1 MDILAN
7 IFYPLIPYLREM
19 DYDVKDLG
27 LAEKGRLK
35 IEWAQEH
42 MPVLMKIREDFIEK
56 KPLKG
61 VMIGFALHVTKETAV
76 LVETLVAGG
85 ADVAIT
91 GCNPLST
98 QDDVAAALAAN
109 KVNVFAWRGETKEEY
124 YKNINRVLDYKPHI
138 TIDDGADLVF
148 TIHKERRE
156 LLENIRGGCEETT
169 TGVIRL
175 LAMEKDGELK
185 YPVMDVN
192 NAMTK
197 HFFDNRYGTG
207 QSTIDGILRA
217 TNTLIAGKTFVVS
230 GYGFCGKGVARR
242 AEGMG
247 ANVIVTEVDPVKALE
262 AVMDGYRIMPMD
274 EACKLGEIFVTVTG
288 DINVLR
294 GRHFSEMKKG
304 AIVANSGHFNVEINI
319 SELEELAKEKKSIR
333 ENVEKYTLGDGK
345 TIYLLAEGRLVNLAA
360 AEGHPSEVMDMSFAN
375 QAMAVKHLLEN
386 ELEPKVYPI
395 PREID
400 EDIASLKLKTM
411 GVNVDELTGRQKEY
425 LSSWEEGT

>member
-1 MDILAN
+1 
-7 IFYPLIPYLREM
+7 M
-19 DYDVKDLG
+19 DYDVKDMG

-42 MPVLMKIREDFIEK
+42 MPVLMKIREDFIGK
-56 KPLKG
+56 KPFEG

-76 LVETLVAGG
+76 LVETLIAGG

-109 KVNVFAWRGETKEEY
+109 KVKVFAWRDETKEEY
-124 YKNINRVLDYKPHI
+124 YKNINRVLDYKPNI

-148 TIHKERRE
+148 TIHKERQD
-156 LLENIRGGCEETT
+156 LLDNIRGGCEETT

-175 LAMEKDGELK
+175 KAMEKDGALR

-207 QSTIDGILRA
+207 QSTMDGILRA

-247 ANVIVTEVDPVKALE
+247 ANVIVTEVNPVKALE
-262 AVMDGYRIMPMD
+262 AVMDGYRVMPMD
-274 EACKLGEIFVTVTG
+274 KACELGEIFVTVTG

-294 GRHFSEMKKG
+294 GRHFNEMKKG

-319 SELEELAKEKKSIR
+319 SELEELAKEKKTIR
-333 ENVEKYTLGDGK
+333 DNVEKYTLGDGK

-386 ELEPKVYPI
+386 ELEPRVYPI
-395 PREID
+395 PQEID
-400 EDIASLKLKTM
+400 EEIAGLKLKTM
-411 GVNVDELTGRQKEY
+411 GVDVDELTGRQREY
-425 LSSWEEGT
+425 LGSWEEGT